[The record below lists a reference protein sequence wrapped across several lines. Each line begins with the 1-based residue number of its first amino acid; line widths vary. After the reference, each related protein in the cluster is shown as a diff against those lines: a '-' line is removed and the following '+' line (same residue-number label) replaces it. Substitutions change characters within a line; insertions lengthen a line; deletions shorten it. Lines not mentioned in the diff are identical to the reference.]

1 MRLLGLAVGAA
12 VLPGCFTVLDAG
24 LLLARQERADLPTIA
39 FVNELPEPVCAV
51 NLWRPGQPE
60 EESIANWLELTEVSE
75 LLPQQR
81 VEVGVV
87 LRDSAYF
94 LRAIGCGERARPLYE
109 ARLGQLRAGETLF
122 FKLTPPDP
130 PPSPTMGL

>member
-1 MRLLGLAVGAA
+1 MKLLSLALAA
-12 VLPGCFTVLDAG
+12 VALCGCFTVFDAG

-60 EESIANWLELTEVSE
+60 DEAIANWLELTELSE

-87 LRDSAYF
+87 LRDSPYF
-94 LRAIGCGERARPLYE
+94 LRAVGCGERARPLYE

-122 FKLTPPDP
+122 FRLTPPDP
-130 PPSPTMGL
+130 PPSPTLGL